1 MMGTRMAPMDESA
14 RIDEKHGKAKGERR
28 KRKMRK
34 WKLGKLKAE
43 LIRIRAICILV
54 VLVFKSLLNDR

>member
-1 MMGTRMAPMDESA
+1 
-14 RIDEKHGKAKGERR
+14 
-28 KRKMRK
+28 MRK

-54 VLVFKSLLNDR
+54 EFVFKSLLNDR